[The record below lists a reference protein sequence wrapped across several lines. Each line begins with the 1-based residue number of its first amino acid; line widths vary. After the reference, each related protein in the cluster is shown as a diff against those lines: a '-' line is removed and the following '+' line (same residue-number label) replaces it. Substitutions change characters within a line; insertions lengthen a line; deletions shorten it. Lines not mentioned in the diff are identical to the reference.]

1 MGIKMSNHD
10 FDIVNCDTDSIMFC
24 KADQSKFSEE
34 EMEALLNE
42 VNDLFPEKIKFAN
55 DGYFSNVV
63 IIKAKNYIL
72 QSFKDKK
79 IKIKGSALK
88 ASMKEKALQ
97 TFINDVI
104 EVLLK
109 DKKDR
114 IFAIYNKY
122 AKMITQITDITD
134 WCTKKT
140 ITKAV
145 LNPERTN
152 EQKVADIIEDEEYI
166 QEGDKI
172 YTYFKKDK
180 SLGLRDNFGGDYCE
194 ETLLDK
200 LYKTLKIFNTV
211 LDIDLIPNYKLA
223 RNKDLLDNIKNS

>member
-1 MGIKMSNHD
+1 MNNFKIST
-10 FDIVNCDTDSIMFC
+10 IDTDGIMIS
-24 KADQSKFSEE
+24 KADDKKFTEE
-34 EMEALLNE
+34 EIKNLTKDLNS
-42 VNDLFPEKIKFAN
+42 NFPEKIRFEFE
-55 DGYFSNVV
+55 DLFDTLLV
-63 IIKAKNYIL
+63 IKAKNYVT
-72 QSFKDKK
+72 FKKSKK
-79 IKIKGSALK
+79 GDLFVKGSGLK
-88 ASMKEKALQ
+88 ATMKEKELKR
-97 TFINDVI
+97 FIDEI
-104 EVLLK
+104 IDVLLK

-114 IFAIYNKY
+114 VFSIYNKY
-122 AKMITQITDITD
+122 AKKITQITDITD

-140 ITKAV
+140 ITKAI

-180 SLGLRDNFGGDYCE
+180 SLGLRDNFDGDYCE

-200 LYKTLKIFNTV
+200 LYKTLKIFSTV

-223 RNKDLLDNIKNS
+223 RNKDLLEEIKK